1 VWRLLE
7 EDLREPV
14 LRPVAD
20 WLDRNLPKAARIVPA
35 VGAG

>member
-1 VWRLLE
+1 
-7 EDLREPV
+7 V